1 MEIDRKTF
9 LHMSLLTA
17 AGAAMPAGV
26 TASASAAA
34 GAASGPARRTLIRN
48 ADILTMDPALGE
60 MTGTDV
66 LIDQGRIA
74 AIGKALSAAGAE
86 VVDATGMILMP
97 GMIDGHRHMWQT
109 LIAGALVKTSKRYA
123 EYMEVVNMKMGPSF
137 TADDVRFANYLGAL
151 QAIDSGV
158 TTVLDHAHITH
169 TREKA
174 TAMVEGL
181 KQADIAGYSAYQI
194 TTTPNYTTG
203 AVPHKEA
210 WNELFAGPDQWHLEH
225 AAWVKKH
232 YFSNES
238 DPLQFAVALSHAEFG
253 PRAAESVRDEVVK
266 ARRLGARLMTQ
277 HIHGMNGDWKMGL
290 PKDYRVVA
298 DLGKAGLLGPDY
310 HVSHGNGLTDEELG
324 MLVDTGGKICATA
337 FGEFAYPFPSI
348 HVRSRKRGIPTGIG
362 IDVPVG
368 VTTDYFNHMRGAFL
382 AMFQTPEGK
391 DYASGIEL
399 IETIKYATID
409 GANALGLGDVTGS
422 ITKGKRADLVLL
434 RTDRIGFGAMGNLA
448 DRVLTFGAIEDID
461 SVWTRGRLRKQHG
474 RMLGVDWGKLRTERN
489 SRAERVARQAA
500 TISFT
505 G

>member
-1 MEIDRKTF
+1 MEMDRKTF
-9 LHMSLLTA
+9 LRMSLLTA
-17 AGAAMPAGV
+17 ASASMPVKVAAAPR
-26 TASASAAA
+26 ASAAP
-34 GAASGPARRTLIRN
+34 GGGRTLIRN
-48 ADILTMDPALGE
+48 ADILTMDPALGD
-60 MTGTDV
+60 MMGADV
-66 LIDQGRIA
+66 LIDQGKIA
-74 AIGKALSAAGAE
+74 QIGKNLTAGGAE
-86 VVDATGMILMP
+86 IVDATGMILMP

-109 LIAGALVKTSKRYA
+109 LIAGALVKTSKQYGG
-123 EYMEVVNMKMGPSF
+123 YMEVVNMKLGPSF
-137 TADDVRFANYLGAL
+137 TPDDVRFGNYLGAL

-174 TAMVEGL
+174 VAMVEGL
-181 KQADIAGYSAYQI
+181 KEADIAGFSAYQI

-203 AVPHKEA
+203 AVPHVEA
-210 WNELFAGPDQWHLEH
+210 WNELFAGPDEWHLEH

-253 PRAAESVRDEVVK
+253 PRAAESVRDEIVK
-266 ARRLGARLMTQ
+266 ARRLGAKLMTQ
-277 HIHGMNGDWKMGL
+277 HIHGMTGDWKMGL
-290 PKDYRVVA
+290 PKSYRLVA

-310 HVSHGNGLTDEELG
+310 HVSHGNGLTDEELA
-324 MLVDTGGKICATA
+324 MLHDTGGKICATA

-391 DYASGIEL
+391 EYASTIES
-399 IETIKYATID
+399 IDTIKYATID

-422 ITKGKRADLVLL
+422 ITRGKRADLVLL
-434 RTDRIGFGAMGNLA
+434 RTDRIGFGHMGTLA
-448 DRVLTFGAIEDID
+448 DRILTFGAIQDID
-461 SVWTRGRLRKQHG
+461 SVWTRGRLRKQG
-474 RMLGVDWGKLRTERN
+474 GQMLGVDWHKLGAQRN
-489 SRAERVARQAA
+489 SMAERIARQAA

-505 G
+505 S

>member
-1 MEIDRKTF
+1 MEVDRKTF
-9 LHMSLLTA
+9 LRMSLLTA
-17 AGAAMPAGV
+17 A
-26 TASASAAA
+26 SAAVPA
-34 GAASGPARRTLIRN
+34 KVAAAPRSGPVAPPARRTLIKN
-48 ADILTMDPALGE
+48 ADILTMDPTLGE
-60 MTGTDV
+60 LMATDV
-66 LIDQGRIA
+66 LIDQGKIA
-74 AIGKALSAAGAE
+74 GIGKNLAAGDAE
-86 VVDATGMILMP
+86 IVNATGMILMP
-97 GMIDGHRHMWQT
+97 GMVDGHRHMWQT
-109 LIAGALVKTSKRYA
+109 LIAGALVKTSKRYG
-123 EYMEVVNMKMGPSF
+123 EYMEAVNMKMGPSF
-137 TADDVRFANYLGAL
+137 TADDVRFANYLGSL

-181 KQADIAGYSAYQI
+181 KDADIAGFSAYQI

-203 AVPHKEA
+203 AVPHTAA
-210 WNELFAGPDQWHLEH
+210 WNELFAGPDEWHLEH

-253 PRAAESVRDEVVK
+253 PRSAESVRDEVVK

-277 HIHGMNGDWKMGL
+277 HIHGLDGDWKMGL
-290 PKDYRVVA
+290 PKSYRVVA

-310 HVSHGNGLTDEELG
+310 HVSHGNGLTDDELKM
-324 MLVDTGGKICATA
+324 MLDTGGKLCATA

-382 AMFQTPEGK
+382 AMFQTAEGK
-391 DYASGIEL
+391 AFANTIESVD
-399 IETIKYATID
+399 TIKYATID

-422 ITKGKRADLVLL
+422 ITQGKRADLVLL

-448 DRVLTFGAIEDID
+448 DRILTFGNIEDID
-461 SVWTRGRLRKQHG
+461 SVWTRGRLRKHRGQ
-474 RMLGVDWGKLRTERN
+474 MLGVDWAKLRDERN
-489 SRAERVARQAA
+489 TRGERVARQAA
-500 TISFT
+500 TITFT
-505 G
+505 N